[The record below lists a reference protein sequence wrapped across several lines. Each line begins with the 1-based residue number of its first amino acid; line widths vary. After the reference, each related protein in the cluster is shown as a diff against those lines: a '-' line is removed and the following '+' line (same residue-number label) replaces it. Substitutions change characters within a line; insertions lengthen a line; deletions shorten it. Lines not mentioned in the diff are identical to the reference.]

1 MTVETGTYIDSLNA
15 QFPPETDALSEID
28 EHLKIIKSTIKNTFP
43 GGSSNSDVGL
53 TAPVTLSATEL
64 NKKTAIVSDGT
75 NATFNTNITAA
86 KIKTLVGISEPAIT
100 SGTDSNGDVV
110 PSLATD
116 ISAAEVRTLIGASD
130 VTLLTVYPVGA
141 IYMSVSNTTLP
152 GDLFGGTWASIGQGR
167 MLVGFDDATEN
178 ADTDFTTAE
187 ATNGSKT
194 VTLST
199 NNLPAHDHNIV
210 GDAQTSSLLS
220 SGTQSLARRAT
231 NADSSDNHDYSL
243 GSTSSAATLGK
254 TSSVGSGAAVN
265 NMPPYLVVY
274 MWKRTA

>member
-1 MTVETGTYIDSLNA
+1 MTVETGTFINSLNA

-28 EHLKIIKSTIKNTFP
+28 EHLKIIKSTVKATFP
-43 GGSSNSDVGL
+43 NVDAAV
-53 TAPVTLSATEL
+53 TATPTEL
-64 NKKTAIVSDGT
+64 NKSTAIVSDGT

-130 VTLLTVYPVGA
+130 VTFLTVYPVGA

-152 GDLFGGTWASIGQGR
+152 GDLFGGTWESIGQGR

-187 ATNGSKT
+187 ATSGSKA

-199 NNLPAHDHNIV
+199 ANLPAHDHNIV

-220 SGTQSLARRAT
+220 SGTQSLARRQT
-231 NADSSDNHDYSL
+231 NADSDNHDYSL
-243 GSTSSAATLGK
+243 GSTSTAATLGK
-254 TSSVGSGAAVN
+254 TSSVGSGTAVD

>member
-1 MTVETGTYIDSLNA
+1 MTVETGTYINSLNA

-43 GGSSNSDVGL
+43 NVDAAV
-53 TAPVTLSATEL
+53 TATPTEL

-130 VTLLTVYPVGA
+130 VTFLTVYPVGA

-187 ATNGSKT
+187 ATSGFKT
-194 VTLST
+194 HTLT
-199 NNLPAHDHNIV
+199 INEMPAHTHSFTEENTRGAGSLGAGN
-210 GDAQTSSLLS
+210 GDSSFSTVNTSST
-220 SGTQSLARRAT
+220 GGGQA
-231 NADSSDNHDYSL
+231 H
-243 GSTSSAATLGK
+243 
-254 TSSVGSGAAVN
+254 N

>member
-1 MTVETGTYIDSLNA
+1 MTVETGTYINSLNA
-15 QFPPETDALSEID
+15 SFPPETDALSEID
-28 EHLKIIKSTIKNTFP
+28 EHLKIIKSTIKATFP
-43 GGSSNSDVGL
+43 NVDAAV
-53 TAPVTLSATEL
+53 TATPTEL

-130 VTLLTVYPVGA
+130 VTFLTVYPVGA

-178 ADTDFTTAE
+178 ADTDFTTVE
-187 ATNGSKT
+187 ATSGSKT
-194 VTLST
+194 HTLTT
-199 NNLPAHDHNIV
+199 NEMPAHTHSFTQENTRGTGSLGAGN
-210 GDAQTSSLLS
+210 GDSSFSTVNTSST
-220 SGTQSLARRAT
+220 GGGQA
-231 NADSSDNHDYSL
+231 H
-243 GSTSSAATLGK
+243 
-254 TSSVGSGAAVN
+254 N